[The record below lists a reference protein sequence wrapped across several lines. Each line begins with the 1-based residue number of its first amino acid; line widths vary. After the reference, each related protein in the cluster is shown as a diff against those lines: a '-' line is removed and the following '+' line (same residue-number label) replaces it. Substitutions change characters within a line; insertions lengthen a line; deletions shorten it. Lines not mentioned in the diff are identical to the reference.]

1 MCKNPDGSS
10 AVSGWMG
17 ENRLLEKHYLL
28 MEGYDVMMAE
38 DKGAYLSPDQKFSFG
53 LFGV

>member
-10 AVSGWMG
+10 TVSEWMT

-28 MEGYDVMMAE
+28 MEGYDVTLAK
-38 DKGAYLSPDQKFSFG
+38 DKGACLSSDKKFNIG
-53 LFGV
+53 LFGF